1 MQSAGRAQF
10 NALGDFLFVEKSPG
24 LVLITTQT
32 GGYYELT
39 QGAQIKGD
47 RVSGLITVEN
57 KGEAGEVRIKTGF
70 GEYVPPQRETVA
82 VSAMPALEIAAG
94 QSVNVGAMP
103 ALQIAA
109 GQSVNVGAMPAL
121 QIAAGQSVNVG
132 AMPALQIAAGQSVN
146 VGAMPAL
153 QIAAGQSVNVG
164 AMPALE
170 IAAGQTVNV
179 GAMPALEVAPGQ
191 SVNVEAMP
199 ALEIAAGQSVAVA
212 VSSSLNASVQ
222 VMPYTLPAN
231 PERKSVKIKAAV
243 GNAGLVTLAG
253 VWPLAAGESIEL
265 ETTAEIVLTGAATE
279 SAIILEN

>member
-10 NALGDFLFVEKSPG
+10 NALGDFLFIEESPG

-57 KGEAGEVRIKTGF
+57 KGEAGEIRIKTGF

-121 QIAAGQSVNVG
+121 QIAAGQSV
-132 AMPALQIAAGQSVN
+132 
-146 VGAMPAL
+146 
-153 QIAAGQSVNVG
+153 
-164 AMPALE
+164 
-170 IAAGQTVNV
+170 
-179 GAMPALEVAPGQ
+179 
-191 SVNVEAMP
+191 
-199 ALEIAAGQSVAVA
+199 AVA
-212 VSSSLNASVQ
+212 VSGSLNASVQ

-231 PERKSVKIKAAV
+231 PDRKSVKIKAAV
-243 GNAGLVTLAG
+243 DNAGLVTLAG
-253 VWPLAAGESIEL
+253 VWPLAAGETIEL

>member
-1 MQSAGRAQF
+1 MSFQQIMQSAGRAQF

-57 KGEAGEVRIKTGF
+57 KGEAGEIRIKTGF
-70 GEYVPPQRETVA
+70 GEYVPPQREAVA
-82 VSAMPALEIAAG
+82 VSAMPALEIAPG
-94 QSVNVGAMP
+94 QSVNVGVMP

-121 QIAAGQSVNVG
+121 QIAAGQSVKVG
-132 AMPALQIAAGQSVN
+132 
-146 VGAMPAL
+146 
-153 QIAAGQSVNVG
+153 
-164 AMPALE
+164 
-170 IAAGQTVNV
+170 
-179 GAMPALEVAPGQ
+179 
-191 SVNVEAMP
+191 AMP

-243 GNAGLVTLAG
+243 ENAGLVTLAG
-253 VWPLAAGESIEL
+253 VWPLAAGETIEL

>member
-1 MQSAGRAQF
+1 MSFQQIMQSAGRAQF

-24 LVLITTQT
+24 LVLITTAT

-57 KGEAGEVRIKTGF
+57 KGEAGEIRIKTGF

-146 VGAMPAL
+146 V
-153 QIAAGQSVNVG
+153 
-164 AMPALE
+164 
-170 IAAGQTVNV
+170 
-179 GAMPALEVAPGQ
+179 
-191 SVNVEAMP
+191 EAMP
-199 ALEIAAGQSVAVA
+199 ALEIAAGQSVNVEAMPALQIAAGQSVAVA
-212 VSSSLNASVQ
+212 VSGSLNASVQ

-243 GNAGLVTLAG
+243 DNAGLVTLAG
-253 VWPLAAGESIEL
+253 VWPLAAGETIEL